1 MIDPEFIV
9 ELQDHGTPLRILA
22 NRVSHNGKSLGT
34 FMGVTRD
41 KERIKDANGASSF
54 YERPELFL
62 DYCPVVEHDGKVM
75 ILPATID
82 RVSLSLSDDDFQ
94 RLDEVALIALKAQV
108 TND

>member
-9 ELQDHGTPLRILA
+9 ELQDHGTPLRIPA
-22 NRVSHNGKSLGT
+22 NQVAHNGKSLGT

-41 KERIKDANGASSF
+41 KERIKDANGASPPH
-54 YERPELFL
+54 ERPELFP